1 MSLPDIGALRA
12 DCRSGDPDRQLS
24 ALIELIKIHD
34 EASLPDITPL
44 LASPDEQVRAEAAR
58 AVGYLGTTQASSLG
72 PLLLPLLND
81 ADEMVRDE
89 AVEALGLVAYQPAI
103 AELKR
108 LLRNDPVW
116 LVRASAAESLGSYQ
130 DATILAELEQVL
142 RNAQEEA
149 DVQTYAARSLGR
161 IGNTAYL
168 LTLDALIAGGSN
180 EPKVRATL
188 LAAGYRLGGQ
198 QYLDPLLD
206 LLQHA
211 NESESWTLL
220 NEVQDLVGDSQPPTL
235 AADSGRI
242 CAALQTTALRWPLT
256 VQQVQEIESQLP
268 PP

>member
-1 MSLPDIGALRA
+1 MPQPDIGALRA
-12 DCRSGDPDRQLS
+12 DCQSGDPDRQLP
-24 ALIELIKIHD
+24 ALLELIKLHD

-58 AVGYLGTTQASSLG
+58 AVGYLGTTQPSSLG
-72 PLLLPLLND
+72 PLLLPLLSD
-81 ADEMVRDE
+81 TDEMVRDE
-89 AVEALGLVAYQPAI
+89 AVEALGLVVYQPSV

-108 LLRNDPVW
+108 LLRNDPAW

-130 DATILAELEQVL
+130 DATIPAELEQVL
-142 RNAQEEA
+142 RDAQEEA

-161 IGNTAYL
+161 IGNAAYL
-168 LTLDALIAGGSN
+168 PMLDALIAAPGN
-180 EPKVRATL
+180 EPRIRAAL

-211 NESESWTLL
+211 NESNSWALL
-220 NEVQDLVGDSQPPTL
+220 NEMQDLVEDSQLPTL
-235 AADSGRI
+235 TADSGRI
-242 CAALQTTALRWPLT
+242 RAALQTTASRWPLT
-256 VQQVQEIESQLP
+256 AQQAREIESQLP